1 MAVAAEHL
9 VTSPGAV
16 SDRFEDLFSFW
27 TQFDA
32 PDGWRVEIADGA
44 LTMTPNPASSHSV
57 IASLL
62 TREFSARLA
71 AEVGV
76 FQSVAI
82 SMPDQQRVYIPDL
95 VVAAIALLREPS
107 VISPPD
113 ALIAV
118 EITSPGNAR
127 IDREEKRVAYGLG
140 GVPLYL
146 LIDRV
151 LKNPTVTLFS
161 DPVDGEYQH
170 MVKVPFGE
178 AIHIPAPFN
187 FDLDTALFPR

>member
-1 MAVAAEHL
+1 MAAAAEHL
-9 VTSPGAV
+9 VTSARAV

-44 LTMTPNPASSHSV
+44 LTMTPNPANAHSV

-62 TREFSARLA
+62 TRVFIERLA
-71 AEVGV
+71 ADVGV

-82 SMPDQQRVYIPDL
+82 SMPDQQRVYVPDL
-95 VVAAIALLREPS
+95 VVTAIASLREPS
-107 VISPPD
+107 VVSPPD
-113 ALIAV
+113 ALIAA

-140 GVPLYL
+140 GVPRYL

-151 LKNPTVTLFS
+151 LTNPTVTLFS

-170 MVKVPFGE
+170 VVMVPFGE
-178 AIHIPAPFN
+178 SIRIPAPFD
-187 FDLDTALFPR
+187 FDLDTSQFPR